1 MKESRFI
8 ELLNLYVDQEL
19 SPVEAQELETEIAK
33 NPARRSRY
41 EQYCRM
47 QRGCSLLFES
57 ARAQAPRHPKL
68 IRAGEAAEAKVLSF
82 PSPARLPSNPL
93 GRRLAWGG
101 SFAAAAACVGV
112 ILLQRPAGEMAGPLA
127 GAAAPTSIVAAPSP
141 AAAVEKAADTTQPAR
156 LPLPRQQ
163 MRPSEY
169 QLATLFSNSAESAE
183 DVFGDF
189 DAPGIEWMRQVEYS
203 MRPRVPVDSLRFR
216 TDRNEFH
223 APASIRSQPA
233 SLRTSEEFNAFE
245 FRR

>member
-19 SPVEAQELETEIAK
+19 SPVEAQELETEIASH
-33 NPARRSRY
+33 PARRSRY

-57 ARAQAPRHPKL
+57 TRAQAPRHPKL

-82 PSPARLPSNPL
+82 PSPATPVPANPF
-93 GRRLAWGG
+93 GRRMAWGG
-101 SFAAAAACVGV
+101 SLAAAAACVGV
-112 ILLQRPAGEMAGPLA
+112 ILLQRPVTETASPM
-127 GAAAPTSIVAAPSP
+127 AAAVTPAAIVAAPASTVEE
-141 AAAVEKAADTTQPAR
+141 AAEATQPAR
-156 LPLPRQQ
+156 LPMRRQQ
-163 MRPSEY
+163 VRPSDY
-169 QLATLFSNSAESAE
+169 QLATLFSNSAQSAE

-203 MRPRVPVDSLRFR
+203 MRPHLPVDSLRFR

-223 APASIRSQPA
+223 APATIHSQPA
-233 SLRTSEEFNAFE
+233 SLRTSDEFNAFE